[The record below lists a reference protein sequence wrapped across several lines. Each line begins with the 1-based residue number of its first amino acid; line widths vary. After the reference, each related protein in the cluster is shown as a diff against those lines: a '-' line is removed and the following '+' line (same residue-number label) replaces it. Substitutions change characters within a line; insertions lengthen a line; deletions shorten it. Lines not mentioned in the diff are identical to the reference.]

1 MRAQIFIMRHSLF
14 ALICLV
20 LALSF
25 GRQSTTFAVTPQQ
38 TQDSWL
44 RVQTASGKTQFQ
56 IGEIIPL
63 KLSFTSSAAKKYQIS
78 LATYDPSGRM
88 GYEKFLIEP
97 EAGWSD
103 PLRPYFVGGG
113 FSIGGL
119 ERIQLLSQ
127 EPTVIQ
133 LDLNE
138 WVRFELPGKYSLRI
152 VSHRV
157 VEKEGDKSLAVP
169 DGNFISNELQ
179 LTIVPASKSWQEEAL
194 KKAVAMLDR
203 IRSSSSKTAP
213 AVNQA
218 TADQTALKV
227 LRYLG
232 TAKAAKELARH
243 LRGDDSHTD
252 SECMFGLFGFP
263 YRDVAINEMNRL
275 LVAPD
280 HPVSSIFS
288 YALGVLMRGQNKL
301 SVEMGDEERKNQ
313 EIIRNQ
319 LLDAVSQKRGKA
331 LAVTLNT
338 ILETTG
344 YKEGRPEPVSD
355 QLASQLAAVFD
366 QLPIEKQKE
375 ILDSKWDL
383 IKGSAFLP
391 ILRKYT
397 QQYKEFTVPN
407 DLSGAALRRW
417 YELEPD
423 QARAVVIQEITRPQP
438 RYTVA
443 VLGILPDKTLPE
455 VEQVLADNF
464 VKQQGL
470 DGVENLA
477 SLLQRYATDAVLPQ
491 VLPVVDKH
499 VGKWACAIQ
508 APVLAYLLRVNPE
521 VAKPRIEAAMS
532 ARGHGYSACNHSLLT
547 GMGALQQDPVLEEIA
562 VSGLDDI
569 DPEVASNAASF
580 LSSYGSPDVEEK
592 LWDRLIRW
600 NEKWLGKE
608 DQFPFVSGKNNPNLW
623 QGYLGLNLVQALSN
637 ARSWLADESRL
648 RRLRQL
654 ALGASMQDQVDGLIG
669 VWENK
674 PWAISYYR
682 LGDQQFFQVLQ
693 YRANSLKSFE
703 DKLKQFA
710 KGSSFIWTGTSEYKK
725 VFKELSEFLTSQG
738 MKLSNE

>member
-1 MRAQIFIMRHSLF
+1 MRHSLF

-20 LALSF
+20 AIL
-25 GRQSTTFAVTPQQ
+25 STTFAVTPQQ
-38 TQDSWL
+38 TQDAWL

-78 LATYDPSGRM
+78 MATYDRSGRM
-88 GYEKFLIEP
+88 NYEKFLVEP

-103 PLRPYFVGGG
+103 PLRSYFVSGGS
-113 FSIGGL
+113 SIGGL
-119 ERIQLLSQ
+119 AGIQLLSQ
-127 EPTVIQ
+127 EPAIIQ

-138 WVRFELPGKYSLRI
+138 WVRFDLPGKYSLRI

-157 VEKEGDKSLAVP
+157 AEREGNKSLTES
-169 DGNFISNELQ
+169 DSNFISNELQ
-179 LTIVPASKSWQEEAL
+179 LTIVPASKSWQDETL
-194 KKAVAMLDR
+194 KKAVATIDR
-203 IRSSSSKTAP
+203 IKSSSSKTAP

-218 TADQTALKV
+218 TADQAALKV

-232 TAKAAKELARH
+232 TEKAVQELARH
-243 LRGDDSHTD
+243 LRGEDSHTD
-252 SECMFGLFGFP
+252 FECMFGLFGSP

-280 HPVSSIFS
+280 HPVSSTFS
-288 YALGVLMRGQNKL
+288 YALCVLMRSQNK
-301 SVEMGDEERKNQ
+301 SPEEMGEEERKNQ
-313 EIIRNQ
+313 EIIRSQ
-319 LLDAVSQKRGKA
+319 LLDAVSRKRGKA

-338 ILETTG
+338 ILETSG
-344 YKEGRPEPVSD
+344 YKEGKPEPVSD
-355 QLASQLAAVFD
+355 QIASQLAAVFD

-391 ILRKYT
+391 ILRKYA
-397 QQYKEFTVPN
+397 QQYKEFAVPN
-407 DLSGAALRRW
+407 EMNAYDSLHLSGAALRRW

-423 QARAVVIQEITRPQP
+423 QARAVVIQEITRPKP
-438 RYTVA
+438 RYTAA
-443 VLGILPDKTLPE
+443 VLGILPDRTLPE

-464 VKQQGL
+464 VKQQGS

-508 APVLAYLLRVNPE
+508 APALAYLLRVNPE

-580 LSSYGSPDVEEK
+580 LSSYGSPDIEEK

-600 NEKWLGKE
+600 NEKWRGKE
-608 DQFPFVSGKNNPNLW
+608 DQFPFVSGGNNPNLW
-623 QGYLGLNLVQALSN
+623 QGYLGLNLAQALSH

-654 ALGASMQDQVDGLIG
+654 ALGASMQDQVDSLIIT
-669 VWENK
+669 WEQK

-682 LGDQQFFQVLQ
+682 LGDQQFFQLLQ

-703 DKLKQFA
+703 EKLKQFA
-710 KGSSFIWTGTSEYKK
+710 KGSSFIWTSSSEDHKK

-738 MKLSNE
+738 MKLSNQ